1 MFSPTEKTFAIRAKN
16 GIGVNTNNPQV
27 EGMEVNG
34 LIQIGYHGEAC
45 TADNQGAIMYLDS
58 AKIGGKG
65 GCFCECGKEGSN
77 PQWRL
82 LSRKDNCKAQCANAR

>member
-1 MFSPTEKTFAIRAKN
+1 M
-16 GIGVNTNNPQV
+16 
-27 EGMEVNG
+27 GMEVNG

-45 TADNQGAIMYLDS
+45 TADNQGAIMYLSGQTKNIDGIQQ
-58 AKIGGKG
+58 KVG

-82 LSRKDNCKAQCANAR
+82 LSRKDDCKAQCANAR